1 MPVPATFRDDYL
13 SGGKLLPVGRNP
25 NPASVRCSPRAIDPD
40 RVRRGRLTGRAR
52 IADVF
57 GVGIRILRRGRI
69 SGTAIKELKNRIPD
83 WIRRAESSLGTCA
96 ARQDEDR
103 KQRTHRNRR
112 RNLHEKRTVGE
123 NFPVGQP
130 SISRACLGERRRRPV
145 GSACKTLADL
155 GVSCH
160 PGAEEIFRPWRP
172 TADWSR
178 Y

>member
-96 ARQDEDR
+96 ARQDDDR
-103 KQRTHRNRR
+103 KQKAARDRR
-112 RNLHEKRTVGE
+112 RNLHEKRAVE
-123 NFPVGQP
+123 KSLPVGQP
-130 SISRACLGERRRRPV
+130 SISRAYLGERRRRPV
-145 GSACKTLADL
+145 GSACRTLVDPGA
-155 GVSCH
+155 SCH
-160 PGAEEIFRPWRP
+160 PGGEGISRPWRP
-172 TADWSR
+172 MAGWSR